1 MHVAHFGALEEARAA
16 HHRIGDLQHDEALF
30 EGAHLEGGADQHGG
44 VAIPPSVPAPV
55 FDVVGDQ
62 AGFGLSV
69 PHAAHAHLLAAVGLG
84 PQGLAE
90 PRAVLGDEAGGGG
103 EDVLGRAVVALQP
116 HDLGA
121 RKIPLEAQD
130 VVDLRPSPAIDRLV
144 VVADAADVL
153 ARLAKEPQPQILG
166 RVGVLILVDQDV
178 AKPVVIVGQHVRM
191 LREQGQV
198 VQEKI
203 AEVAGVQGPQA
214 VLIEGV
220 DVLAAPAREHL
231 AIGGADLFGGEA
243 LVLPLVDQSGHQ
255 LGRPALGVDVLRLDE
270 LFEQALLVVVVE
282 DGEARLQPH
291 KFCMAPQDLGR
302 DRVKGAEPA
311 QPFGR
316 GADLRCD
323 PLPHLLGGLVGEGDG
338 EDLPRFRPTGGQKM
352 RKPCGQH
359 PRLACPCARQ
369 HQNWPFRRLHGLPLL
384 RIEAGGEVR
393 TRRAGEVRDARRRR
407 REVERRV
414 AEGVV

>member
-231 AIGGADLFGGEA
+231 AIGGADLLWREA

-270 LFEQALLVVVVE
+270 LLEQPLLVVVVE
-282 DGEARLQPH
+282 DGEAGFQPH
-291 KFCMAPQDLGR
+291 KLGVSPQDLGGH
-302 DRVKGAEPA
+302 RVEGAEPA
-311 QPFGR
+311 QAFGGR
-316 GADLRCD
+316 ADLGGD

-338 EDLPRFRPTGGQKM
+338 EDLPRLRPAGGEKV
-352 RKPCGQH
+352 RKARGQH
-359 PRLACPCARQ
+359 AGLARARARQ
-369 HQNWPFRRLHGLPLL
+369 HQHGALCRFNSRPLL
-384 RIEAGGEVR
+384 RIEAGRQVG
-393 TRRAGEVRDARRRR
+393 TRRAGEVGDARGRRR
-407 REVERRV
+407 KVERRV